1 MFFQLNSYNLGIGV
15 ITPIFSWRNWG
26 FERLSSLFA
35 DNRYWLKWL
44 NLSRIIQLLSNKT
57 GNRTPRSRLS
67 SWPRYLKRTG
77 SLAPNYYRLTTCNPT
92 LNFTTNIPRWNYF
105 FFLVLKKGDQ
115 LHYKHESGG
124 FLCALQVRKSVNVSF
139 LCVDAVEWRLFKI
152 SFEQTLPWGLDLQK
166 AQGPMFGGVERG
178 RGMIVLPGEWPFW
191 SPEFRMLDFS
201 GTFACAPGSFR
212 TALGSEIAFSA
223 RHLPYPQ
230 GGWLISAS
238 VWIYLL
244 QLTPSLLK
252 PLFHVAP
259 KASFCPFP
267 PSYNVLLQLL
277 PPVVHTFHQFS

>member
-1 MFFQLNSYNLGIGV
+1 MFFQLNSYNLGIGI

-105 FFLVLKKGDQ
+105 FFFVLKNDQ

-124 FLCALQVRKSVNVSF
+124 FLCALQVRKSVNVS
-139 LCVDAVEWRLFKI
+139 LCVDAVECRLFKI
-152 SFEQTLPWGLDLQK
+152 SFEQTLPWGLICRRLRGQCSEGLNV
-166 AQGPMFGGVERG
+166 AGVWLSFQGSGLSGPRSSGCWTFLGPLP
-178 RGMIVLPGEWPFW
+178 VLPEA
-191 SPEFRMLDFS
+191 
-201 GTFACAPGSFR
+201 FALHLAQKLRSL
-212 TALGSEIAFSA
+212 LG
-223 RHLPYPQ
+223 
-230 GGWLISAS
+230 
-238 VWIYLL
+238 IYLIHREAGSY
-244 QLTPSLLK
+244 QQACEFIFCSWPLL
-252 PLFHVAP
+252 F
-259 KASFCPFP
+259 
-267 PSYNVLLQLL
+267 
-277 PPVVHTFHQFS
+277 